1 MSGSVIAG
9 GYRTTGVGD
18 HAWRVSSIITDGYHV
33 IGGLD

>member
-18 HAWRVSSIITDGYHV
+18 HAWRVSSITDGYHV